1 MITNEKI
8 LLKQR
13 VARVGFSNLLLKCDF
28 LCSGLEEDAR
38 DPLERVLGL
47 RVSVLVGMQRNRQLL
62 VDSPGVFHSHPPDV
76 PLQTL
81 LSRAQDLV
89 HDESV
94 LKRARLRGVELRVV
108 EFGSANLRFCV
119 DRAEK
124 VLNAKQLAFAA
135 QGRTVLEGSLEVQ
148 SLLCIGEELFLLA
161 LHARLVCRLFLAA
174 LLLLPLL
181 LVLLALCAPAAL

>member
-1 MITNEKI
+1 M
-8 LLKQR
+8 
-13 VARVGFSNLLLKCDF
+13 
-28 LCSGLEEDAR
+28 
-38 DPLERVLGL
+38 ERVLGL

-62 VDSPGVFHSHPPDV
+62 VDSPGVFHSHPSDV
-76 PLQTL
+76 PLQTF

-89 HDESV
+89 HGESV

-108 EFGSANLRFCV
+108 EFGSANLRVCV

-124 VLNAKQLAFAA
+124 VLNAKQLAFAL